1 MRRLA
6 ILPALLLGLGSA
18 SCMRLIFPD
27 YECEDVCLP
36 GTTRC
41 GGENATQI
49 CILDPLFG
57 CLDWIDDVH
66 CDDRRA
72 TCVDAECVCAPGAS
86 RCGPH
91 AVCTFLDA
99 DPLNCGACG
108 IECARD
114 CVGGQ
119 CVP

>member
-1 MRRLA
+1 MRGKGTWLA
-6 ILPALLLGLGSA
+6 VLLGLGSV
-18 SCMRLIFPD
+18 SCMRLLFPD

-36 GTTRC
+36 ATRQC
-41 GGENATQI
+41 SEENATQV
-49 CILDPLFG
+49 CILEPFFG
-57 CLDWIDDVH
+57 CLVWTDDVH

-86 RCGPH
+86 PCGPH
-91 AVCTFLDA
+91 AVCSFLDS
-99 DPLNCGACG
+99 DPLNCGGCG

-119 CVP
+119 CAP